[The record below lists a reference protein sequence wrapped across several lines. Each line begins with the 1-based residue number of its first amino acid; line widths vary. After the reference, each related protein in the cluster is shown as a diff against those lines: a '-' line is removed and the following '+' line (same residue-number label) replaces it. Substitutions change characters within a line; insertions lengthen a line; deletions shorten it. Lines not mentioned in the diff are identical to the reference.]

1 MSRQSQSAKLT
12 WHNTLLE
19 DFTNRKASSN
29 LERPQTLPT
38 TGRKRHSASL
48 EGLNMLMIPDDT
60 IIISQSLTEAGKTS
74 SPIIA
79 SPTKRYRTTNDKSD
93 SKTPAKPAVSG
104 KASDSGMQTPPPS
117 SAGVIKKKRMPQRAA
132 STSKIGSKVLSPPPT
147 SPSKL
152 HTSSTST
159 LNSINSAQRG
169 RQATARGAPSG
180 SDEYSQNSLFC
191 DAGLDLGRGN
201 GEQLRADWNVL
212 RRNLFSSNDGDI
224 FQSKASMNARGVS
237 PVRTDHTASDSAH
250 FSFMQ
255 SDHSDFAPAGVDP
268 NLLFSEPS
276 STASSMVDG
285 FNNCRND
292 LTPSQKPYH
301 HQNLQRQ
308 REREE
313 RLKRRQLESAKS
325 REDLMGSRKL
335 GVNRNTH
342 RPGPSASRRTSSNHR
357 NSGGIHINDENA
369 PIPHRGTTIS
379 RSRSSPSKISKARAE
394 VVLAIAAD
402 GRAVAK
408 STVVHEPD
416 SLAMPER
423 SGTPSGW
430 DSLEESDSSF
440 DGDSPRGL
448 APDGGEYSLYRRRR
462 NSALETNPFLTTK
475 STIAAKPFPTNI
487 LPRTPIKPHGLFA
500 IPAAIAGRSR
510 MDSSP
515 RLPTPLK
522 SSPPPLGQLRSHS
535 SIATITPQLPQ
546 FEDVEDDESEAETV
560 VDEPVDD
567 DTDGD
572 ALTALKKV
580 LARSRGGDVSP
591 LKSSARARPVSSLEY
606 HTYGIRGRSVGTG
619 SLYDPFSS
627 PTKSH
632 ASSVQT
638 PRHKPRRRHVAD
650 GGFHKGD
657 LGNTSPTTVTDPDC
671 ASDRDL
677 SDLNGDDAAGE
688 TRCICGGR
696 QDDGGKTMVQCE
708 SCNHWSHI
716 KCLGYNRRTLPK
728 VFVCTFC
735 IDHTPQARNRT
746 RGLARVKSLPSL
758 RAHFDAR

>member
-1 MSRQSQSAKLT
+1 MSRQPQSAQLT
-12 WHNTLLE
+12 WHNTLPE

-29 LERPQTLPT
+29 LEPGAQTLPT
-38 TGRKRHSASL
+38 VGRKRHSASL
-48 EGLNMLMIPDDT
+48 EGLNVLMIPDDT
-60 IIISQSLTEAGKTS
+60 IIVRQNLTEAGKIS

-79 SPTKRYRTTNDKSD
+79 SPTKRHRATNAKSD

-104 KASDSGMQTPPPS
+104 KISDSGMQTPPPS
-117 SAGVIKKKRMPQRAA
+117 SAGVVKKKRLPQRAA
-132 STSKIGSKVLSPPPT
+132 STSKIGSRVLSPPPT

-169 RQATARGAPSG
+169 RQATGRGTAPSG
-180 SDEYSQNSLFC
+180 NEYTQNYLFC

-201 GEQLRADWNVL
+201 GEQLQTDWNVL
-212 RRNLFSSNDGDI
+212 RRNLFGSNDDDDDV
-224 FQSKASMNARGVS
+224 FQSRASLNACGVS

-255 SDHSDFAPAGVDP
+255 SDHSDFVPAGVDP

-313 RLKRRQLESAKS
+313 RTKRRQLEPAKS
-325 REDLMGSRKL
+325 REDLMGSRKP
-335 GVNRNTH
+335 GVSRSIH

-357 NSGGIHINDENA
+357 NSGGTHFNDENA
-369 PIPHRGTTIS
+369 PILHTGTTIS

-408 STVVHEPD
+408 AAVVHEPD
-416 SLAMPER
+416 SPAVPE
-423 SGTPSGW
+423 GTGTASGW

-462 NSALETNPFLTTK
+462 NSALETNTFLITK
-475 STIAAKPFPTNI
+475 SAITTKPFPTNI

-500 IPAAIAGRSR
+500 VPAAVTGRSR

-522 SSPPPLGQLRSHS
+522 SSPPPLGQLRRSHS

-546 FEDVEDDESEAETV
+546 FEDVEDDGSEAETV
-560 VDEPVDD
+560 VDEPISLEDD
-567 DTDGD
+567 DADGD

-580 LARSRGGDVSP
+580 LARSRGGS
-591 LKSSARARPVSSLEY
+591 E
-606 HTYGIRGRSVGTG
+606 
-619 SLYDPFSS
+619 
-627 PTKSH
+627 
-632 ASSVQT
+632 
-638 PRHKPRRRHVAD
+638 
-650 GGFHKGD
+650 
-657 LGNTSPTTVTDPDC
+657 
-671 ASDRDL
+671 
-677 SDLNGDDAAGE
+677 
-688 TRCICGGR
+688 
-696 QDDGGKTMVQCE
+696 
-708 SCNHWSHI
+708 
-716 KCLGYNRRTLPK
+716 
-728 VFVCTFC
+728 FV
-735 IDHTPQARNRT
+735 
-746 RGLARVKSLPSL
+746 
-758 RAHFDAR
+758 